1 MSKQTTNPV
10 KLKYSRAVK
19 KGRTSSYTGS
29 EKYRQEDEFYNIQ
42 TPRGDLSK
50 MVDGGILEKRI
61 ASYRHW
67 FKFLK
72 LAIELEQ
79 QNAVLIY
86 KKKHHK
92 IKVNK
97 SMYEG
102 WNLDKVLTMK
112 FDDWWKG
119 HRHLFIDD
127 ISRVLSNKDKVSNDD
142 NRVTIEFD
150 KNRRLADV
158 VKDLRRM
165 NKEQNMFRN
174 QSNGFISNFVINGRV
189 IDATLQNRF
198 NALILKLEGKL
209 KNKEIL
215 THENN
220 YIRPTSKSQKGYA
233 SQRMAGGITD
243 EDIDDPRSDA
253 EKRLDDKLVYKDVEE
268 PNWGYTIHELINGS
282 SSTTGAKQ
290 ILLSVC
296 DGYFLKHPTKTYLDD
311 EPEEESDGWEE
322 YDEIIGLD

>member
-1 MSKQTTNPV
+1 
-10 KLKYSRAVK
+10 
-19 KGRTSSYTGS
+19 
-29 EKYRQEDEFYNIQ
+29 
-42 TPRGDLSK
+42 
-50 MVDGGILEKRI
+50 
-61 ASYRHW
+61 
-67 FKFLK
+67 
-72 LAIELEQ
+72 
-79 QNAVLIY
+79 
-86 KKKHHK
+86 
-92 IKVNK
+92 
-97 SMYEG
+97 
-102 WNLDKVLTMK
+102 
-112 FDDWWKG
+112 
-119 HRHLFIDD
+119 
-127 ISRVLSNKDKVSNDD
+127 
-142 NRVTIEFD
+142 
-150 KNRRLADV
+150 
-158 VKDLRRM
+158 M
-165 NKEQNMFRN
+165 NKEQNMFR
-174 QSNGFISNFVINGRV
+174 SDSDGFKSNFVINGRV